1 MIKINGLR
9 INIINKKGLFGN
21 EFTFEKGLN
30 IIRGNNS
37 SGKSTVFQS
46 LLYGL
51 GMEELI
57 GGKNTAALQYVLK
70 EKIIV
75 DDETIPII
83 ESNVLLEIENTK
95 GEIITIQRYIVNEKF
110 DSRYVKVYKGSLITN
125 IIKSDIDYLEMY
137 LHDKNAAQNQ
147 EFGFHA
153 YLEKFL
159 DISLPKVNY
168 TDGSERKLYLQT
180 LFPSFTIEQKNGWSD
195 FLSTIPYYKIRDP
208 KSKVIEY
215 ILNLD
220 VLENQKKKTKLNFN
234 KKIIEHQWEQKFID
248 FKDLISS
255 ESFQIQGV
263 DSDAFII
270 KPEDSIY
277 IRRLVEDGEYKN
289 IDEYLGI
296 VKNELDES
304 NKKSVPTTG
313 ENTEKLTLRSK
324 KISEKI
330 SFANVEKQNANND
343 IVLLSRELKEY
354 KRDYS
359 NTIKDLDNYTALK
372 KVNDFA
378 SQENLT
384 LPTDN
389 CPTCSQSIKDTLLPQ
404 EIDQDYMRLDE
415 NIEHL
420 KAQKEMYTTFIS
432 GQEDSL
438 INLKTKLERLEDYV
452 KKNRS
457 ILKSINRELVSDDR
471 IPSQFEIERRIR
483 LENQLRHYT
492 KLRIKTDSII
502 KDFRS
507 LSKQYAKIL
516 GEIKDLPSSF
526 YSPLDFQKM
535 KYLNT
540 EFKQL
545 LTKFN
550 YRSYEV
556 NEISIPYDGYFPTV
570 QGLNLVKNFDDKK
583 EEKKIEGKL
592 KHNSSASDFVRAIW
606 AYTSALYKTSVKFN
620 SNHPKLLVFDE
631 PSQHDMANRDMN
643 NFLAE
648 LSSYSNGQS
657 IVFAS
662 FGERDENFKEET
674 KGIENFHLIDLSK
687 LTKIFKFQSE
697 L

>member
-1 MIKINGLR
+1 MNG
-9 INIINKKGLFGN
+9 
-21 EFTFEKGLN
+21 
-30 IIRGNNS
+30 
-37 SGKSTVFQS
+37 
-46 LLYGL
+46 
-51 GMEELI
+51 
-57 GGKNTAALQYVLK
+57 
-70 EKIIV
+70 
-75 DDETIPII
+75 
-83 ESNVLLEIENTK
+83 
-95 GEIITIQRYIVNEKF
+95 
-110 DSRYVKVYKGSLITN
+110 
-125 IIKSDIDYLEMY
+125 
-137 LHDKNAAQNQ
+137 
-147 EFGFHA
+147 
-153 YLEKFL
+153 
-159 DISLPKVNY
+159 
-168 TDGSERKLYLQT
+168 
-180 LFPSFTIEQKNGWSD
+180 
-195 FLSTIPYYKIRDP
+195 
-208 KSKVIEY
+208 
-215 ILNLD
+215 
-220 VLENQKKKTKLNFN
+220 
-234 KKIIEHQWEQKFID
+234 
-248 FKDLISS
+248 

-289 IDEYLGI
+289 IEEYLGS

-304 NKKSVPTTG
+304 NKKNVPTTG
-313 ENTEKLTLRSK
+313 ENTEELTLRSK

-330 SFANVEKQNANND
+330 SYANVEKQNANNE
-343 IVLLSRELKEY
+343 IVILSRELKEY

-359 NTIKDLDNYTALK
+359 DTIKDLDNYIALK
-372 KVNDFA
+372 KVKDFA

-389 CPTCSQSIKDTLLPQ
+389 CPTCNQSIKDTLLPQ

-438 INLKTKLERLEDYV
+438 INLKTKLERLEESV

-457 ILKSINRELVSDDR
+457 TLKSINRELVSDDR

-483 LENQLRHYT
+483 LENQLKHYN
-492 KLRIKTDSII
+492 KLRVKTDSII
-502 KDFRS
+502 KDFRA

-535 KYLNT
+535 KYFNT

-545 LTKFN
+545 LAKFN

-570 QGLNLVKNFDDKK
+570 QGLNLVKTFDDKK

-620 SNHPKLLVFDE
+620 SNHPRLLVFDE

-643 NFLAE
+643 NFLTE

>member
-9 INIINKKGLFGN
+9 INIINREGLFGN

-70 EKIIV
+70 EKIII

-83 ESNVLLEIENTK
+83 ESNVLLEIENTI

-125 IIKSDIDYLEMY
+125 NIKSDIDYLEMY
-137 LHDKNAAQNQ
+137 LHDKNAAQNE

-168 TDGSERKLYLQT
+168 TDGAERKLYLQA

-208 KSKVIEY
+208 KSKVIEF

-234 KKIIEHQWEQKFID
+234 KKIIEHQWEQKFND
-248 FKDLISS
+248 FKDLLSS

-289 IDEYLGI
+289 IDEYLSI
-296 VKNELDES
+296 VKNELDVS
-304 NKKSVPTTG
+304 NKKSIPTTG
-313 ENTEKLTLRSK
+313 ENTEKLTLRSE

-330 SFANVEKQNANND
+330 SHANVEKQNTSND

-359 NTIKDLDNYTALK
+359 NTIKDLDNYIALK
-372 KVNDFA
+372 KVKGFA

-384 LPTDN
+384 LPTEN

-483 LENQLRHYT
+483 LETQLRHYN
-492 KLRIKTDSII
+492 KLKVKTDSII
-502 KDFRS
+502 RDFRD
-507 LSKQYAKIL
+507 LSKKYARIL

-545 LTKFN
+545 LMKFN

-570 QGLNLVKNFDDKK
+570 QGLSLVKTYDDKK

-620 SNHPKLLVFDE
+620 SNHPRLLVFDE

-643 NFLAE
+643 SFLME

-674 KGIENFHLIDLSK
+674 KGIDNFHLIDLSK
-687 LTKIFKFQSE
+687 LTKIFKFQSA